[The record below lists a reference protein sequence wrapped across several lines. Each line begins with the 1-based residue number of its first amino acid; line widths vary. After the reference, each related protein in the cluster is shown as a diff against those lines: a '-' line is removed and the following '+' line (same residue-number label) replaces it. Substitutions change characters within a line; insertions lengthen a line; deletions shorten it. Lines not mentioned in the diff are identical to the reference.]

1 MNAQV
6 ASMTKEKTAL
16 FEQIALD
23 SKRENHNF
31 VSLHDVNQTKSE
43 FMPYTTAGDIQD
55 SIPGPPDSPE
65 RTNLIEQEA
74 YEKGFAQ
81 GEKDGFELGE
91 KKAVKIVEKIENILV
106 EMTHLREA
114 ILKHHEKDILDLVFA
129 IAEKIVHFQIGTGA
143 TIVKDAILNALEL
156 AGQKSKV
163 VIRVNPEDYDFVENI
178 RPELFTEYQE
188 LKSIVVT
195 SDHSISRGGCF
206 LETPSGDV
214 DARIESQLELIYQSM
229 QDTFV
234 ENE

>member
-6 ASMTKEKTAL
+6 ASMTNEKTDL
-16 FEQIALD
+16 FEPISLN
-23 SKRENHNF
+23 SKSEDHNF
-31 VSLHDVNQTKSE
+31 VSLHDVNQTKAE
-43 FMPYTTAGDIQD
+43 FMPYTTAGDLDSRTDPQD
-55 SIPGPPDSPE
+55 
-65 RTNLIEQEA
+65 RANLLEQEA

-91 KKAVKIVEKIENILV
+91 KKAIKIVEKIENILG

-129 IAEKIVHFQIGTGA
+129 IAEKIVHFQIRSGETV
-143 TIVKDAILNALEL
+143 VKDAILNALKL

-178 RPELFTEYQE
+178 RPDLFTEYEE
-188 LKSIVVT
+188 LKSIIVT

-214 DARIESQLELIYQSM
+214 DARIEAQLEQIYQSM
-229 QDTFV
+229 QATLI
-234 ENE
+234 END